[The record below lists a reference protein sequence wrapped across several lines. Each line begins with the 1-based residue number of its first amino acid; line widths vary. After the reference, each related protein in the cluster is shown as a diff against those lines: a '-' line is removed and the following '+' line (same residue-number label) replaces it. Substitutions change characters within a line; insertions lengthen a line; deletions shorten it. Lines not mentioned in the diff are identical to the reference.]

1 MYGLG
6 FLIKQQMRVRHSHLL
21 AQANFLQTKTEPRL
35 VRIALSFIQRHLT
48 LNYLQYYKPWELQE
62 SEKETIKSQI
72 AEAETTIAR
81 ERQEVRAKEEPSRD
95 PKADPPATDD
105 TIMQEAPPQEP
116 PFGGGEKVG
125 SDANPPES
133 DDKEDDESV
142 EGEKPKD
149 QTAETVEESSGEVS
163 KGGSKTTKESQGE
176 DAKDH
181 GDDGGDLVEGDEDA
195 VIY

>member
-35 VRIALSFIQRHLT
+35 VRIALSFIQRHLI

-62 SEKETIKSQI
+62 SEKETIKSQV

-81 ERQEVRAKEEPSRD
+81 ESQEVQAKEEPSRD
-95 PKADPPATDD
+95 PKADPPGTDD
-105 TIMQEAPPQEP
+105 TIMQEAPPHEP
-116 PFGGGEKVG
+116 PSGGDEKVG

-133 DDKEDDESV
+133 NDKADGEPIE
-142 EGEKPKD
+142 EEKPKD
-149 QTAETVEESSGEVS
+149 QTAETVEETSGEGS
-163 KGGSKTTKESQGE
+163 KGGSKATKESQGE
-176 DAKDH
+176 DTKDH
-181 GDDGGDLVEGDEDA
+181 GDDGEDLVEGDEDA